1 MKRALALALMCVL
14 LAGCGGSARQP
25 QRPELQKVLDSLV
38 AGHFRAAPGV
48 AAYVSGPHGTWEG
61 AAGFADIARKIP
73 MRPDIRSRIG
83 SVSKLWTATVV
94 VKLAQEGNLSLDDTV
109 AKWLPNTFPYG
120 NRITI
125 RELLNHTSG
134 MVDDNDI
141 EARPSYWLA
150 KIHDPRLRREV
161 LVIGKASAKNPAI
174 TIPPKFEMRVAAA
187 LPLLF
192 QPGTD
197 YHYSN
202 IGYKTAAAI
211 AEKAGHAPLA
221 DLYRRFIIDPLKL
234 TSAGYDSTA
243 AITGTHAL
251 GYVIESGGTA
261 RPNAG
266 AGEGSLA
273 ASGGV
278 VVNAPDEAR
287 FLVALVQGRIVS
299 KPYLH
304 QIEQPALASYGLGT
318 VVETICGVH
327 VLTHGGATTSY
338 MAEVAV
344 SSDGSRVAVLLINDR
359 TYDSWADYL
368 PVQAL
373 NTLFCAA

>member
-1 MKRALALALMCVL
+1 MKRALALAFMCVL
-14 LAGCGGSARQP
+14 LDGCGGSARQP

-38 AGHFRAAPGV
+38 AGHFRAAPRV

-61 AAGFADIARKIP
+61 VAGFADIARHIP
-73 MRPDIRSRIG
+73 MRPDVRSCIG

-234 TSAGYDSTA
+234 TSAGYDSTQRSQA
-243 AITGTHAL
+243 PTPSATSSSQAERHGRTRARARDRSRPRAESSSTRPTRPASSSRSCKGASSRSRTCTRSNNQRSRPTG
-251 GYVIESGGTA
+251 SGPLL
-261 RPNAG
+261 RRSAG
-266 AGEGSLA
+266 
-273 ASGGV
+273 
-278 VVNAPDEAR
+278 
-287 FLVALVQGRIVS
+287 
-299 KPYLH
+299 
-304 QIEQPALASYGLGT
+304 
-318 VVETICGVH
+318 C
-327 VLTHGGATTSY
+327 TS
-338 MAEVAV
+338 
-344 SSDGSRVAVLLINDR
+344 
-359 TYDSWADYL
+359 
-368 PVQAL
+368 
-373 NTLFCAA
+373 

>member
-1 MKRALALALMCVL
+1 MKLGLVLAFAFVL
-14 LAGCGGSARQP
+14 LAGCGGSARP
-25 QRPELQKVLDSLV
+25 AHRPDLQKVIDSLV
-38 AGHFRAAPGV
+38 AGQFRAAPG
-48 AAYVSGPHGTWEG
+48 AAVYVSGPRGIWEG
-61 AAGFADIARKIP
+61 AAGFADVGRHVP
-73 MRPDIRSRIG
+73 MTPDVRSRLG

-94 VKLAQEGNLSLDDTV
+94 VKLAQEDRLRLDDRV
-109 AKWLPNTFPYG
+109 ARWLPNLFPYG

-150 KIHDPRLRREV
+150 KIHDPTLRRE
-161 LVIGKASAKNPAI
+161 LLAIGRASTKNPALTI
-174 TIPPKFEMRVAAA
+174 TPEFEMRVAAA

-192 QPGTD
+192 HPGTD

-202 IGYKTAAAI
+202 IGYKTAAVI
-211 AEKAGHAPLA
+211 AEKASHASLA

-234 TSAGYDSTA
+234 TSAGYDPTA
-243 AITGTHAL
+243 VINRTHAL
-251 GYVIESGGTA
+251 GYVIEAGGKA

-266 AGEGSLA
+266 AGEGALA

-299 KPYLH
+299 KPYLR
-304 QIEQPALASYGLGT
+304 QIEQPTLASYGLGT
-318 VVETICGVH
+318 GVGTICGVH
-327 VLTHGGATTSY
+327 VLTHGGATPSY

-344 SSDGSRVAVLLINDR
+344 AGDGSRVVVLLANGR
-359 TYDSWADYL
+359 TYNSWADYL

-373 NTLFCAA
+373 NDLFCAA